1 MKTFL
6 SKHLKELLFLG
17 FLLILLVALNLL
29 SMLDAQYL
37 TLCKTFFI
45 SLLGGALYVFW
56 NAKRHIIGGSF
67 SYEVWREKAL
77 NAVIYSTAFL
87 FIGVLVLHVEPR
99 AKDVFQ
105 LFGIDL
111 LSQDSS
117 FTLLGTLF
125 FAATMSVKRD
135 ITKTKDERQ
144 ANDNA
149 NSGEE

>member
-1 MKTFL
+1 MKKFVSTYI
-6 SKHLKELLFLG
+6 KELVFFG
-17 FLLILLVALNLL
+17 ILLILLAVLSLL
-29 SMLDAQYL
+29 SSFDLQYL

-45 SLLGGALYVFW
+45 SLLGGILYVFW

-67 SYEVWREKAL
+67 SYQTWRDKSL
-77 NAVIYSTAFL
+77 NAVMYSTAFL
-87 FIGVLVLHVEPR
+87 FIGVLVLHVEPK

-111 LSQDSS
+111 LSQNSS

-135 ITKTKDERQ
+135 ITKTRDEKQ
-144 ANDNA
+144 SN
-149 NSGEE
+149 EEIG